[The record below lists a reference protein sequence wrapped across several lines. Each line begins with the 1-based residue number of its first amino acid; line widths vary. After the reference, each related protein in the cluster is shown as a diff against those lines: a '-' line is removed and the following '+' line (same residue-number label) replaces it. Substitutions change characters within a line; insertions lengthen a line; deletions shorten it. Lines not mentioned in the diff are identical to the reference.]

1 MNKELYFLGD
11 EQPQYPVPG
20 AEGVERKIVAR
31 GGDMMIV
38 EVHFKKGAIGAMHQ
52 HFHEQVTYCTRGAV
66 MFDIEGE
73 KQRIAAG
80 DSVFMPKDCLHGCE
94 VLEDD
99 TILLDIFAPQR
110 EDFLEL
116 EKEILGNK

>member
-1 MNKELYFLGD
+1 MNKELYFLGKD
-11 EQPQYPVPG
+11 MPQYPVPG

-31 GGDMMIV
+31 GGNMMIV
-38 EVHFKKGAIGAMHQ
+38 EVHFKKGSFGAMHQ
-52 HFHEQVTYCTRGAV
+52 HFHEQVTYCTQGAV

-80 DSVFMPKDCLHGCE
+80 DSVFMPADCMHGCE

-99 TILLDIFAPQR
+99 TILLDIFTPQR

-116 EKEILGNK
+116 EKEILGK